1 MTLLVLCLHL
11 SVLIDISIKGGY
23 QLIYNIYRVD
33 KHMYRYY
40 SSMPTTAD
48 TSLGTPY
55 NDSKYPYAAQPHFI
69 SRMVKVQLKY
79 KN

>member
-23 QLIYNIYRVD
+23 QLIYIIYKVD

-48 TSLGTPY
+48 TSLGTSFKHHITIQSILIPR
-55 NDSKYPYAAQPHFI
+55 SLTSFPEW
-69 SRMVKVQLKY
+69 LKF
-79 KN
+79 N